1 MRKGLEPCSERWRM
15 KCADMSLD
23 FEHLWQLVTT
33 QGYAAR
39 LLVHGPD
46 HWRRVERNAMLLATR
61 TGSDVTVVRLFALFH
76 DSRRL
81 SDGWDDGHGA
91 RGAEYAA
98 SLRGDAFHLSDDQFE
113 LLHYA
118 CVWHTD
124 GLHHEDPTIGTCW
137 DADRLDLG
145 RVSIIPHPRFM
156 STTFG
161 REIAT
166 YGSLQPWLE
175 GDERL

>member
-1 MRKGLEPCSERWRM
+1 MH
-15 KCADMSLD
+15 LD
-23 FEHLWQLVTT
+23 FDHLWNLVTPHAHGT
-33 QGYAAR
+33 GLR
-39 LLVHGPD
+39 IHGPD
-46 HWRRVERNAMLLATR
+46 HWRRVEHNAMLLATR
-61 TGSDVTVVRLFALFH
+61 TGADVAVVRLFALFH

-81 SDGWDDGHGA
+81 NDGWDDGHGA
-91 RGAEYAA
+91 RGAEYAM
-98 SLRGDAFHLSDDQFE
+98 SLRGDAYQLSDDQFE

-145 RVSIIPHPRFM
+145 RVSIIPHPKFM
-156 STTFG
+156 STAFG
-161 REIAT
+161 REIAA

-175 GDERL
+175 GDAA